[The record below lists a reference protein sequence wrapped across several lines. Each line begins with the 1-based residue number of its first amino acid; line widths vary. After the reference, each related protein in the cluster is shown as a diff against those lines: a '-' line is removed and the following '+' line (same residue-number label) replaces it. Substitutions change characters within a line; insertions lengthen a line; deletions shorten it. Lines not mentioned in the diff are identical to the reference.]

1 MTTEQQLRQLEARVD
16 DLLRISARLR
26 QENQSLH
33 EREAKLVEERAQLL
47 KKKRC
52 GSQQGR
58 SHYFSSEIPG
68 AGVLSVASCLTLIHS
83 QCGALGHV

>member
-47 KKKRC
+47 KKND
-52 GSQQGR
+52 
-58 SHYFSSEIPG
+58 
-68 AGVLSVASCLTLIHS
+68 VARNKVEAIISRLKSLEQES
-83 QCGALGHV
+83 

>member
-1 MTTEQQLRQLEARVD
+1 MTTKQQLRQLEARVD

-47 KKKRC
+47 KKND
-52 GSQQGR
+52 
-58 SHYFSSEIPG
+58 
-68 AGVLSVASCLTLIHS
+68 VARNKVEAIISRLKSLEQES
-83 QCGALGHV
+83 

>member
-1 MTTEQQLRQLEARVD
+1 MTTEQQLRQLEVRVD

-47 KKKRC
+47 KKND
-52 GSQQGR
+52 
-58 SHYFSSEIPG
+58 
-68 AGVLSVASCLTLIHS
+68 VARNKVEAIISRLKSLEQES
-83 QCGALGHV
+83 

>member
-47 KKKRC
+47 KKTMWLAT
-52 GSQQGR
+52 R
-58 SHYFSSEIPG
+58 SKPLFR
-68 AGVLSVASCLTLIHS
+68 V
-83 QCGALGHV
+83 